1 MSIYE
6 HLPYVERPDLTP
18 FIIHFTKNTKADNK
32 SSAFDNLVSILKSG
46 EIVASNKKKGFIKGT
61 NGATCFMDVPFMS
74 LKYILNKDTANP
86 NKNPKYEPFGVVI
99 TKTTAY
105 RKGARPVLYLSNDEL
120 EEIGVPKEE
129 LWRVVR
135 FEGIGTNTVNWTHER
150 EWRVKGNFKLPKEP
164 FAALV
169 ANTKYARK
177 LETLISEQGSKFKAK
192 PKSIIPINVITQGL
206 VYFKK

>member
-1 MSIYE
+1 MSFHE

-18 FIIHFTKNTKADNK
+18 FLIHLTKNTKADNE

-74 LKYILNKDTANP
+74 LKYILNNDTANP

-99 TKTTAY
+99 KKTTAY
-105 RKGARPVLYLSNDEL
+105 RKGVRPVFYLSNGEL
-120 EEIGVPKEE
+120 KEIGVPKEY
-129 LWRVVR
+129 LWRCVR
-135 FEGIGTNTVNWTHER
+135 FEGIETKAVNWTHER
-150 EWRVKGNFKLPKEP
+150 EWRAKGNFKLPKEP
-164 FAALV
+164 IAALV
-169 ANTKYARK
+169 ANTIYARK
-177 LETLISEQGSKFKAK
+177 LEALISEQGSKFKAK

-206 VYFKK
+206 VYLKK